1 MDKNNRMYRLGLYEK
16 AMPATLSWE
25 EKLQVV
31 KNSGFDYLEMSI
43 DETDE
48 KLKRLTY
55 TNEDLLEIIEAMYKV
70 GVKIESICLSAH
82 RKYPF
87 GSHDVDIRKRSM
99 EIMEQ
104 AIDIASKLGIRIIQ
118 LAGYDVYYE
127 SSDEQSKQWFEENLK
142 KAVHMAA
149 KKGILLGF
157 ETMETPFMDTVE
169 KAMYYVHKVNS
180 PYLGVY
186 PDIGNLKNASLL
198 YDVSVNEDL
207 MKGKGSI
214 IATHLKETVPG
225 KYREIPYGSGHSE
238 FVENIQVLKELGVR
252 MFVGEFWYK
261 GEDNWYEIIEKS
273 YQFLQD
279 KLTKGFIINEE

>member
-87 GSHDVDIRKRSM
+87 GSHDIDIRKRSM

-198 YDVSVNEDL
+198 YEVSVNEDL

>member
-87 GSHDVDIRKRSM
+87 GSHDIDIRKRSM

-198 YDVSVNEDL
+198 YEVSVNEDL

-214 IATHLKETVPG
+214 IATHLKETIPG

>member
-1 MDKNNRMYRLGLYEK
+1 MDKNNKEYRLGLYEK

-25 EKLQVV
+25 EKLKVV
-31 KNSGFDYLEMSI
+31 KDSGFNYLEMSI

-48 KLKRLTY
+48 KIKRLTY
-55 TNEDLLEIIEAMYKV
+55 TQEQLQEIVEAMYKT
-70 GVKIESICLSAH
+70 GIKIESICLSAH

-87 GSHDVDIRKRSM
+87 GSHDEHIRKRSI

-104 AIDIASKLGIRIIQ
+104 AIEFASKLGIRLIQ

-127 SSDEQSKQWFEENLK
+127 KGDKQTKALFEENLK
-142 KAVHMAA
+142 KAVNLAA

-169 KAMYYVHKVNS
+169 KAMYYVSMVNS

-198 YDVSVNEDL
+198 YDTSVNEDL
-207 MKGKGSI
+207 KKGKSHI
-214 IATHLKETVPG
+214 IAAHLKETVPG

-238 FVENIQVLKELGVR
+238 FIDNIQVLKELGVR

-261 GEDNWYEIIEKS
+261 GEENWYEIIQES
-273 YQFLQD
+273 YRFLND
-279 KLTKGFIINEE
+279 KLSKGFENNKL